1 MVKNLHASAG
11 DPGPGIFH
19 VPTEQLSHA
28 LKLASL
34 HSGVCELQL
43 LRPTCPKAH
52 GLQLE
57 KLEHCDLRGACA
69 AAMRT
74 LCYQKKK
81 KSFKIPRNKGLSVLA
96 VHCLWVWRAGMQERK
111 GSLCELGRAF
121 C

>member
-11 DPGPGIFH
+11 DMGLTPGPGIFH

-81 KSFKIPRNKGLSVLA
+81 NHSRYKETKACQSSVSCALSLGVEGGDAGEKGEPV
-96 VHCLWVWRAGMQERK
+96 
-111 GSLCELGRAF
+111 
-121 C
+121 

>member
-11 DPGPGIFH
+11 DMGLTPGPGIFH

-34 HSGVCELQL
+34 HSGVYELQL

-81 KSFKIPRNKGLSVLA
+81 KIIQDPKKQRPVSVSCALSLGVEGGDAGEKGEPV
-96 VHCLWVWRAGMQERK
+96 
-111 GSLCELGRAF
+111 
-121 C
+121 